1 MSSFKIGTVQRIN
14 LKDDDV
20 NELFS
25 IEILT
30 SQGQGQ
36 FEKCY
41 PTDSNIKRIPLIGES
56 VLVFAGLGP
65 EASGGSRRAKQYY
78 FAPTSVQLNVHNNA
92 LPKGSITQNT
102 KSVGA
107 SIAATSAGNPNTSGG
122 SEEANLGEGF
132 TERTD
137 IGSLQP
143 FIGDVMFEGRFGHSL
158 RFGYTPS
165 GAETTQQPTW
175 SSSTDNDPITI
186 LANGRKSPGEYNKF
200 IIETIDDDLSSIYLT
215 SSQKLQLKTAQS
227 NLGSGV
233 KSQSS
238 YKDPSVV
245 ITSDRIL
252 LNSRT
257 ENVILTSKKDIINA
271 TPGWAMEMDKFFTLV
286 EKLAQELTDLT
297 SAKSTYATGVG
308 PTGPAT
314 NASKVASILSDIQAM
329 KQ

>member
-20 NELFS
+20 NELYS

-36 FEKCY
+36 FEVCY

-56 VLVFAGLGP
+56 VLVFTGLGP
-65 EASGGSRRAKQYY
+65 EATGGSRRARQYY
-78 FAPTSVQLNVHNNA
+78 FAPTSVQLNIHNNA
-92 LPKGSITQNT
+92 LPKGSVAR
-102 KSVGA
+102 KSKGIGGLISAVL
-107 SIAATSAGNPNTSGG
+107 AGNPNASGASPG
-122 SEEANLGEGF
+122 AELGDGF

-143 FIGDVMFEGRFGHSL
+143 FIGDVMMEGRFGHSL

-165 GAETTQQPTW
+165 GAKTTKQPTW

-186 LANGRKSPGEYNKF
+186 LANGRKSGGSYNKF
-200 IIETIDDDLSSIYLT
+200 IIETIDDDLSSVYLT
-215 SSQKLQLKTAQS
+215 SSQKLQLKTAQT
-227 NLGSGV
+227 NLGKGV
-233 KSQSS
+233 KAQSAFKS
-238 YKDPSVV
+238 PSVV

-252 LNSRT
+252 LNSRE

-286 EKLAQELTDLT
+286 EKLASELADLT
-297 SAKSTYATGVG
+297 SAKSTYSTGVG

-314 NASKVASILSDIQAM
+314 NAGKVAKILSDIKAM